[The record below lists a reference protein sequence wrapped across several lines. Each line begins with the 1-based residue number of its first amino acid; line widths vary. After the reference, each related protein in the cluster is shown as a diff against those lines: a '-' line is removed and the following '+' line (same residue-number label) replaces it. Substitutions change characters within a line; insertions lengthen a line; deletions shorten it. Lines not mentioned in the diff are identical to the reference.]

1 MKTHIIEDGIVINT
15 VLATV
20 AEAQAAFPEE
30 TCIDGSVGGI
40 GWTWDGVTLAA
51 PDPEPAP
58 IPQVVSM
65 RQARLALLAAG
76 LLPTVT
82 AAVAAADA
90 VAQIEWEYAQEVRR
104 YWPTLLALQGA
115 VGLSDAQ
122 LDALFVAAAA
132 L

>member
-1 MKTHIIEDGIVINT
+1 MP
-15 VLATV
+15 
-20 AEAQAAFPEE
+20 F
-30 TCIDGSVGGI
+30 GG
-40 GWTWDGVTLAA
+40 
-51 PDPEPAP
+51 
-58 IPQVVSM
+58 
-65 RQARLALLAAG
+65 LALLAAG